1 MNNKISIV
9 LFCTKNYLNNALSLI
24 KSLNLFHDNLEF
36 YLYTLNFNY
45 ESDIY
50 NVKTVY
56 IYESRIEDNMSF
68 HGNKN
73 DVTNK
78 NMFKSVFFKSQ
89 VILDS
94 IDTLKLNEAIY
105 VDSDIMPTGDISE
118 LFSFFNQVE
127 DYPIIQQGIFEYQ
140 INYGRGNPFH
150 NGGFDETNIL
160 EYPLM
165 FKHHIDIKF
174 RSHYSVASVMVYN
187 KNCRQFIAENN
198 WMNNLAFNMHIDDI
212 KYYYPFSDET
222 TINVLLWK
230 YGHKNRLPL
239 MQMNIDDIG
248 NVKELY
254 ESNYENEKEITSYVR
269 VPSKSERKH
278 KLFFHGAKGELS
290 NEIYELQCKMFN
302 TRIDYDENKYY
313 ISSKINFDR
322 ELNINFYDGDELIY
336 QSTNHIKKG
345 FEYWFSPNRKFVDV
359 KNLKVKI
366 LDDGKLIF
374 KDGEFKRV

>member
-1 MNNKISIV
+1 
-9 LFCTKNYLNNALSLI
+9 
-24 KSLNLFHDNLEF
+24 
-36 YLYTLNFNY
+36 
-45 ESDIY
+45 
-50 NVKTVY
+50 
-56 IYESRIEDNMSF
+56 MSF

-187 KNCRQFIAENN
+187 KNCRQFFKEYDWLNEKALE
-198 WMNNLAFNMHIDDI
+198 MDLEDI
-212 KYYYPFSDET
+212 KFFYPFSDET
-222 TINVLLWK
+222 TMNVLLWK
-230 YGHKNRLPL
+230 YKYNKRLPFL
-239 MQMNIDDIG
+239 QMNVDDIG
-248 NVKELY
+248 NVKEYY
-254 ESNYENEKEITSYVR
+254 ESNYDGEKEITSYVR
-269 VPSKSERKH
+269 IPSKNEKKH
-278 KLFFHGAKGELS
+278 KGAVLLTL
-290 NEIYELQCKMFN
+290 I
-302 TRIDYDENKYY
+302 TADADNK
-313 ISSKINFDR
+313 
-322 ELNINFYDGDELIY
+322 
-336 QSTNHIKKG
+336 
-345 FEYWFSPNRKFVDV
+345 
-359 KNLKVKI
+359 
-366 LDDGKLIF
+366 
-374 KDGEFKRV
+374 